1 MPDSYNSVLQTRTA
15 IGSADTWIAVAI
27 PIGARY
33 PLLAVEDSSIS
44 FRVSTE
50 NSVDPTSQ
58 GLFVPAG
65 GSYQHEG
72 VNTDTLTLYVSAS
85 GATTAIIVYTKD

>member
-1 MPDSYNSVLQTRTA
+1 MPQSYNAVLQTRTT
-15 IGSADTWIAVAI
+15 IGTADTWIPVSI

-33 PLLAVEDSSIS
+33 PLLAVEDSSVS
-44 FRVSTE
+44 FRVSTD
-50 NSVDPTSQ
+50 NSVDPASQ
-58 GLFVPAG
+58 GLFVPAA

-85 GATTAIIVYTKD
+85 GTTTAIVVYTQD